1 MDAHEIRNSYLAFLE
16 ERGHTV
22 IERAPLVPRGDTSTL
37 FNGSGMQSLLPYL
50 LGQSHPDGPR
60 LTDSQPCVRAQD
72 IDDVGDNRHTTFF
85 EMLGNWSLGDYF
97 KEDQIRWFFSFLVD
111 VVGLDPTK
119 IYATCFIGDEENG
132 IPRDTEAA
140 GIWQKVFAERG
151 ITAEVAVIGSQADG
165 DARGVRPGER
175 IFFYDGGENWW
186 SRGGSLAATPIG
198 DPCGPDSEVFYDFGP
213 EFQDA
218 SYGLAHPASDGG
230 QFMEIGN
237 QVFMQYRR
245 LEDGSFEELAR
256 RNVDFGG
263 GLERIAA
270 ASIGSDDV
278 FRISLLW
285 PIIQALQDL
294 SGRSYEDETT
304 SMRII
309 ADHLRGA
316 TFLAVDGV
324 RPSNK
329 EQGYVMRRLLR
340 RAIRLALS
348 LGLTENFFEAV
359 VPVIADL
366 YAADYPEVAASRDEV
381 IAVLVKEEN
390 AFRRTLEG
398 GLLALSEYSGSMLTG
413 ADVFRLSDTHG
424 FPKEL
429 SVEEARR
436 LGIDV
441 DDAWEVGFAEA
452 LEEQRA
458 RSRGATRLG
467 AAGLPGGGHPA

>member
-16 ERGHTV
+16 KNGHTV
-22 IERAPLVPRGDTSTL
+22 IDRAPLVPRGDTSTL

-50 LGQSHPDGPR
+50 LGDEHPAGKR

-97 KEDQIRWFFSFLVD
+97 KETQIRQFFTFLVD
-111 VVGLDPTK
+111 VVGLDPSK
-119 IYATCFIGDEENG
+119 IYVTCFIGDAANG
-132 IPRDTEAA
+132 IPRDDEAA
-140 GIWQKVFAERG
+140 SIWATVFGERG
-151 ITAEVAVIGSQADG
+151 ISNGIAEIGSQADG
-165 DARGVRPGER
+165 DARGVKPGER

-186 SRGGSLAATPIG
+186 SRGGSLEGTPIG

-213 EFQDA
+213 DKQDA

-245 LEDGSFEELAR
+245 LDDGSFEELAR

-270 ASIGSDDV
+270 ASVGSDDV

-285 PIIQALQDL
+285 PIIETLQTL
-294 SGRSYEDETT
+294 SGRTYEDETA

-348 LGLTENFFEAV
+348 LGISENFFAGV

-366 YAADYPEVAASRDEV
+366 YASDYPEVAASRDEV

-390 AFRRTLEG
+390 SFRRTLEG
-398 GLLALSEYSGSMLTG
+398 GLAALALYEGQTLTG
-413 ADVFRLSDTHG
+413 VDVFRLSDTHG

-429 SVEEARR
+429 SVEEAYR

-441 DDAWEVGFAEA
+441 APDWEASFAEA

-467 AAGLPGGGHPA
+467 AAGLPGGAPA